1 MINKFAM
8 FFFSMFVGHIKST
21 WSLVIICYPYKEN
34 SNGTVVQIMGQSI
47 RNLCIPRPRP
57 PRANPGHKFSGIQ
70 DLPYLKAGI
79 WNFKAVW
86 GGIQDIFY

>member
-1 MINKFAM
+1 
-8 FFFSMFVGHIKST
+8 MFVGHIKST

-34 SNGTVVQIMGQSI
+34 SNETVVQIMGQSI
-47 RNLCIPRPRP
+47 RNLCIPPP
-57 PRANPGHKFSGIQ
+57 PCPLAPRANPGHKFSRIQ

-86 GGIQDIFY
+86 GRIQDIFY